1 MKRIIVLLLTVA
13 LICSLQIAVSA
24 EPNDA
29 TLSCLASGEYFS
41 PGDEVELTVLLQNV
55 PYAKSVALVFDY
67 DITNTFEIAQKEDPK
82 DSTKMVSD
90 AEWLLAGAV
99 LANFDDQTTSCG
111 TAAIAYSTAAN
122 VNGTIFTLK
131 LVVKEAAPIGKTI
144 ISITPVIKND
154 SITINCDPASIE
166 LNISGAKITSAALAL
181 GTDITVNYYATLST
195 AQADAQMRFTMNDK
209 ETVVNGTKEG
219 NEYVFP
225 FGVSPQCMG
234 DNIKAELILGD
245 EVLDTIETYSV
256 LQNCQN
262 LLAKN
267 PSDELR
273 TLIADLLEYGAMSQI
288 YTNYKTDALVNEG
301 ITGQTVFTPLADDE
315 ANDLYVTYELST
327 STNGK
332 YELKA
337 AGVYFD
343 SVNRLYF
350 KLYAEDVTDSNF
362 EVVITDMQG
371 NKVSRLPSEFEEIG
385 ENLYMV
391 YTDPIYASELSF
403 SEADE
408 DYYWYTVSLNTVQIK
423 KGKRVLTPVQTLD
436 YYSLASYVYSKQ
448 NSSNAMADLAIAL
461 YNYGLSAEAYRNA
474 Q

>member
-1 MKRIIVLLLTVA
+1 MKKTIAILLCAVMILCAMPFAASAQEALVLAADNVSGKAGEPVTTTVSISSNPGIA
-13 LICSLQIAVSA
+13 YLKLGINTSAAHAEWISATNLATDMVMTKGVGLISWDNSEDYNGTGDLC
-24 EPNDA
+24 
-29 TLSCLASGEYFS
+29 TLSFAISDTAPVGLYSVTVSC
-41 PGDEVELTVLLQNV
+41 VECYNENL
-55 PYAKSVALVFDY
+55 
-67 DITNTFEIAQKEDPK
+67 
-82 DSTKMVSD
+82 
-90 AEWLLAGAV
+90 
-99 LANFDDQTTSCG
+99 DDV
-111 TAAIAYSTAAN
+111 I
-122 VNGTIFTLK
+122 V
-131 LVVKEAAPIGKTI
+131 APIEIQIQVEEETSK
-144 ISITPVIKND
+144 
-154 SITINCDPASIE
+154 IN
-166 LNISGAKITSAALAL
+166 SAALAL
-181 GTDITVNYYATLST
+181 GSDITLNYYASLSAGQEST
-195 AQADAQMRFTMNDK
+195 QMRFTMNGK
-209 ETVVNGTKEG
+209 ETLVDGTAEG
-219 NEYVFP
+219 EEYVFP

-273 TLIADLLEYGAMSQI
+273 TLIADLLEYGAMSQV
-288 YTNYKTDALVNEG
+288 YTNYKTDMLANEG
-301 ITGQTVFTPLADDE
+301 ITCQTVFTPLADDE
-315 ANDLYVTYELST
+315 ANDLYVTYELSA
-327 STNGK
+327 STNDA

-371 NKVSRLPSEFEEIG
+371 SKVSRLPSEFEEIG

-408 DYYWYTVSLNTVQIK
+408 DYYWYSVSLNTVQIK
-423 KGKRVLTPVQTLD
+423 KGKRVLTAVQTLD
-436 YYSLASYVYSKQ
+436 YYSLASYVYRKQ
-448 NSSNAMADLAIAL
+448 NDSSAMAELAKAI
-461 YNYGLSAEAYRNA
+461 YNYGLSSAAYIA
-474 Q
+474 IQ